1 MTGEGAPQLAVEAPG
16 ARVAVVAALWHG
28 EITDALV
35 ASACA
40 AIAAAG
46 AEATVVRVPGAF
58 ELPVAAQAA
67 AQAGF
72 DAVVAL
78 GVVIRGGTPH
88 FDYVCQAAT
97 TGLTQVAVAT
107 CVPVGFGLLTCDT
120 EDQAMARSGL
130 PGATEDKGR
139 EAAEAALATLRALRT
154 LRECPLLVPQA
165 TEGGHS

>member
-1 MTGEGAPQLAVEAPG
+1 MTGEGAPELAVEAAG
-16 ARVAVVAALWHG
+16 VRVAVVAALWHR

-35 ASACA
+35 LSATR
-40 AIAAAG
+40 AILAAG

-58 ELPVAAQAA
+58 ELPVAAQTAA
-67 AQAGF
+67 EAGF

-107 CVPVGFGLLTCDT
+107 GVPVGFGLLTCDD
-120 EDQAMARSGL
+120 EEQALQRSGL
-130 PGATEDKGR
+130 AGSTEDKGR
-139 EAAEAALATLRALRT
+139 EAAEAALATTKALRGLRA
-154 LRECPLLVPQA
+154 QA
-165 TEGGHS
+165 VGERS